1 MKKISANDI
10 INKIEKR
17 SIQDKVEKVTE
28 KQIMTEV
35 KAAFKRIK
43 VEGKR
48 DKVEGLDENKT
59 FYTNNGF
66 NHLTHDAWKKSRDFK
81 DLSHAG
87 SNNWRTKSGNIWRWS
102 ESKIRSLSRS
112 QSRRE

>member
-1 MKKISANDI
+1 MKEISANDI

-43 VEGKR
+43 VE
-48 DKVEGLDENKT
+48 
-59 FYTNNGF
+59 
-66 NHLTHDAWKKSRDFK
+66 
-81 DLSHAG
+81 
-87 SNNWRTKSGNIWRWS
+87 
-102 ESKIRSLSRS
+102 
-112 QSRRE
+112 

>member
-1 MKKISANDI
+1 MFFSKIEQIETEFENLKVGENIQYFLATFILKETSANNV

-43 VEGKR
+43 VEGKEI
-48 DKVEGLDENKT
+48 K
-59 FYTNNGF
+59 
-66 NHLTHDAWKKSRDFK
+66 
-81 DLSHAG
+81 
-87 SNNWRTKSGNIWRWS
+87 
-102 ESKIRSLSRS
+102 
-112 QSRRE
+112 